1 MEGKVGPDLARLTVK
16 VRTQGRSQERGHLP
30 QGYC

>member
-1 MEGKVGPDLARLTVK
+1 MGPDLARLTVK
-16 VRTQGRSQERGHLP
+16 VRTQERSQERGHLP